1 MVAALLGMVSL
12 LVGSIGVMNIMLVTV
27 TERTR
32 EIGIRKAVGARKATI
47 LLQFLNEAIILSL
60 VGGFLGMLIGF
71 GLAFLAN
78 IALEIPFVVPIWV
91 VVSAV
96 LVTSFVGLAAGLYPA
111 SKAAKMDP
119 INALR
124 FE

>member
-1 MVAALLGMVSL
+1 M
-12 LVGSIGVMNIMLVTV
+12 
-27 TERTR
+27 
-32 EIGIRKAVGARKATI
+32 
-47 LLQFLNEAIILSL
+47 LSL
-60 VGGFLGMLIGF
+60 VGGILGMLIGF

-78 IALEIPFVVPIWV
+78 IALNIPFVVPVWI

-96 LVTSFVGLAAGLYPA
+96 LVTSFVGLAAGIYPA
-111 SKAAKMDP
+111 SKAANMDP